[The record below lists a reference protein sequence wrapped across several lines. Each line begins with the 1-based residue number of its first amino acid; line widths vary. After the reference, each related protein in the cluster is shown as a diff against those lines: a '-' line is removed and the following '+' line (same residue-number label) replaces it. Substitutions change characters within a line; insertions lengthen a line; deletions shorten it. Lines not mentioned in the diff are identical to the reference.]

1 MVYKEIIIII
11 VVITIV
17 VSLDIVTNNYTK
29 DTVDTMNQKL
39 AVLKEYIF
47 EGNKENADLQ
57 IPEIENE
64 WKERYKTLA
73 FYLEHDELEKVNT
86 ELVSLKAFLNMEE
99 YSECMNSLDKCVFIL
114 EHIQEKEET
123 SLKSVF

>member
-1 MVYKEIIIII
+1 MYKKIIIII
-11 VVITIV
+11 VAITIV

-29 DTVDTMNQKL
+29 NTVNVMSQKL
-39 AVLKEYIF
+39 SILREYIF
-47 EGNKENADLQ
+47 EENKEKSDSQ
-57 IPEIENE
+57 IPDIENE
-64 WKERYKTLA
+64 WNERYKILA

-86 ELVSLKAFLNMEE
+86 ELTSLKTFLNMEE

-123 SLKSVF
+123 SLKSIF

>member
-1 MVYKEIIIII
+1 MYKEIIIII
-11 VVITIV
+11 VAITLVI
-17 VSLDIVTNNYTK
+17 SLDIVTNNYTK
-29 DTVDTMNQKL
+29 ETVEIMRGKL
-39 AVLKEYIF
+39 SILREYIF
-47 EGNKENADLQ
+47 EENKEESDLQ
-57 IPEIENE
+57 IPDIEKE
-64 WKERYKTLA
+64 WDERYKILA

-86 ELVSLKAFLNMEE
+86 ELTSLKAFLNMEE

>member
-1 MVYKEIIIII
+1 MYKELIIII
-11 VVITIV
+11 VAITLV

-29 DTVDTMNQKL
+29 ETVEIMRGKL
-39 AVLKEYIF
+39 SILREYIF
-47 EGNKENADLQ
+47 EENKEESDLQ
-57 IPEIENE
+57 IPDIEKE
-64 WKERYKTLA
+64 WNERYKILA

-86 ELVSLKAFLNMEE
+86 ELTSIKAFLDMEE

>member
-1 MVYKEIIIII
+1 MYKEIIIII
-11 VVITIV
+11 VAITLVI
-17 VSLDIVTNNYTK
+17 SLDIVTNNYTK
-29 DTVDTMNQKL
+29 ETVEIMREKL
-39 AVLKEYIF
+39 TILREYIF
-47 EGNKENADLQ
+47 EENKEESDLQ
-57 IPEIENE
+57 IPDIEKE
-64 WKERYKTLA
+64 WDERYKILA

-86 ELVSLKAFLNMEE
+86 ELTSIKAFLDMEE

>member
-1 MVYKEIIIII
+1 MYKEIIIII
-11 VVITIV
+11 VAITLV

-29 DTVDTMNQKL
+29 ETVEIMRGKL
-39 AVLKEYIF
+39 SILREYIF
-47 EGNKENADLQ
+47 EENKEESDLQ
-57 IPEIENE
+57 IPDIEKE
-64 WKERYKTLA
+64 WDERYKILA

-86 ELVSLKAFLNMEE
+86 ELTSIKAFLDMEE

>member
-1 MVYKEIIIII
+1 MYKEIIIII
-11 VVITIV
+11 VAITLV

-29 DTVDTMNQKL
+29 ETVNIMREKL
-39 AVLKEYIF
+39 SVLREYIF
-47 EGNKENADLQ
+47 EENKEKSDQQ
-57 IPEIENE
+57 IPDIENE
-64 WKERYKTLA
+64 WDERYKILA

-86 ELVSLKAFLNMEE
+86 ELTSLKAFLNMEE

>member
-1 MVYKEIIIII
+1 MYKEIIIII

>member
-1 MVYKEIIIII
+1 MYKEIIIII
-11 VVITIV
+11 VAITLVI
-17 VSLDIVTNNYTK
+17 SLDIVTNNYTK
-29 DTVDTMNQKL
+29 ETVEIMREKL
-39 AVLKEYIF
+39 SVLREYIF
-47 EGNKENADLQ
+47 EENKEESDLQ
-57 IPEIENE
+57 IPDIEKE
-64 WKERYKTLA
+64 WDERYKILA

-86 ELVSLKAFLNMEE
+86 ELTSIKAFLDMEE

>member
-1 MVYKEIIIII
+1 MYKEIIIII
-11 VVITIV
+11 VAIAIV

-29 DTVDTMNQKL
+29 DTVDIMSQKL
-39 AVLKEYIF
+39 DVLRKYIF
-47 EGNKENADLQ
+47 EENKEKADLQ

-64 WKERYKTLA
+64 WEERYKTLA

>member
-1 MVYKEIIIII
+1 MYKEIIIII
-11 VVITIV
+11 VAITLV

-29 DTVDTMNQKL
+29 ETVNIMREKL
-39 AVLKEYIF
+39 SVLREYIF
-47 EGNKENADLQ
+47 EENKEKSDSQ
-57 IPEIENE
+57 IPDIENE
-64 WKERYKTLA
+64 WDERYKILA

-86 ELVSLKAFLNMEE
+86 ELTSLKAFLNMEE

>member
-1 MVYKEIIIII
+1 MYKEIIIII
-11 VVITIV
+11 VAITIV

-29 DTVDTMNQKL
+29 DTVNIMREKL
-39 AVLKEYIF
+39 SVLREYIF
-47 EGNKENADLQ
+47 EKNKEKSDSQ
-57 IPEIENE
+57 IPDIENE
-64 WKERYKTLA
+64 WNERYKILA

-86 ELVSLKAFLNMEE
+86 EITSLKAYLNMEE

>member
-1 MVYKEIIIII
+1 MYKEIIIII
-11 VVITIV
+11 VAITLVI
-17 VSLDIVTNNYTK
+17 SLDIVTNDYTK
-29 DTVDTMNQKL
+29 ETVEIMREKL
-39 AVLKEYIF
+39 TILREYIF
-47 EGNKENADLQ
+47 EENKEESDLQ
-57 IPEIENE
+57 IPDIEKE
-64 WKERYKTLA
+64 WDERYKILA

-86 ELVSLKAFLNMEE
+86 ELTSIKAFLDMEE

>member
-1 MVYKEIIIII
+1 MYKEIIIII
-11 VVITIV
+11 VAITLVI
-17 VSLDIVTNNYTK
+17 SLDIVTNNYTK
-29 DTVDTMNQKL
+29 ETVEIMRGKL
-39 AVLKEYIF
+39 SILREYIF
-47 EGNKENADLQ
+47 EENKEESDLQ
-57 IPEIENE
+57 IPDIEKE
-64 WKERYKTLA
+64 WDQRYKILA

-86 ELVSLKAFLNMEE
+86 ELTSLKAFLNMEE

>member
-1 MVYKEIIIII
+1 MYKEIIIII
-11 VVITIV
+11 VAIAIV

-29 DTVDTMNQKL
+29 DTVDIMSQKL
-39 AVLKEYIF
+39 DVLRKYIF
-47 EGNKENADLQ
+47 EENKEEADLQ

-64 WKERYKTLA
+64 WEERYKTLA

>member
-1 MVYKEIIIII
+1 MYKELIIII
-11 VVITIV
+11 VAITLV
-17 VSLDIVTNNYTK
+17 VSLDIVTNNYTIE
-29 DTVDTMNQKL
+29 TVEIMRGKL
-39 AVLKEYIF
+39 SILREYIF
-47 EGNKENADLQ
+47 EENKEESDSQ
-57 IPEIENE
+57 IPDIEKE
-64 WKERYKTLA
+64 WDERYKILA

-86 ELVSLKAFLNMEE
+86 ELTSIKAFLDMEE

>member
-1 MVYKEIIIII
+1 MYKEIIIII
-11 VVITIV
+11 VAITLVI
-17 VSLDIVTNNYTK
+17 SLDIVTNNYTK
-29 DTVDTMNQKL
+29 ETVEIMRGKL
-39 AVLKEYIF
+39 SILREYIF
-47 EGNKENADLQ
+47 EENKEKSDLQ
-57 IPEIENE
+57 IPDIEKE
-64 WKERYKTLA
+64 WDERYKILA

-86 ELVSLKAFLNMEE
+86 ELTSIKAFLDMEE

>member
-1 MVYKEIIIII
+1 MYKEIIIII
-11 VVITIV
+11 VAVTLV

-29 DTVDTMNQKL
+29 ETVNIMKEKL
-39 AVLKEYIF
+39 SVLREYIF
-47 EGNKENADLQ
+47 EENKEKSDSQ
-57 IPEIENE
+57 IPDIENE
-64 WKERYKTLA
+64 WDERYKILA

-86 ELVSLKAFLNMEE
+86 ELTSLKAFLNMEE

>member
-1 MVYKEIIIII
+1 MYKELIIII
-11 VVITIV
+11 VAITLV

-29 DTVDTMNQKL
+29 ETVEIMRGKL
-39 AVLKEYIF
+39 SILREYIF
-47 EGNKENADLQ
+47 EENKEKSDLQ
-57 IPEIENE
+57 IPDIEKE
-64 WKERYKTLA
+64 WDERYKILA

-86 ELVSLKAFLNMEE
+86 ELTSIKAFLDMEE

>member
-1 MVYKEIIIII
+1 MYKELIIII
-11 VVITIV
+11 VAITLV

-29 DTVDTMNQKL
+29 ETVEIMRGKL
-39 AVLKEYIF
+39 SILREYIF
-47 EGNKENADLQ
+47 EENKEESDLQ
-57 IPEIENE
+57 IPDIEKE
-64 WKERYKTLA
+64 WDERYKILA

-86 ELVSLKAFLNMEE
+86 ELTSIKAFLDMEE